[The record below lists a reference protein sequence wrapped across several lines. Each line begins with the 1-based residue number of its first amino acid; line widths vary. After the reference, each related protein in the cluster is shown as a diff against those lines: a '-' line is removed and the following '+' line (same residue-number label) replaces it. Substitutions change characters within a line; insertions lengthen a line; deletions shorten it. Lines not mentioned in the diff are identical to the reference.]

1 MGFPNKIGPLFT
13 VSQRTPD
20 TFATPVQH
28 MRVNHRRVDVL
39 MAQQFL
45 NRPDVV
51 AIFKQMRGKRMA
63 QRVPNVGKALNM

>member
-1 MGFPNKIGPLFT
+1 
-13 VSQRTPD
+13 
-20 TFATPVQH
+20 
-28 MRVNHRRVDVL
+28 MRVNHRRFDVL

-51 AIFKQMRGKRMA
+51 VIFKQMRGKRMA